1 MAGYLGVV
9 AVQFGGDDDEGF
21 EDGPRVNVEDKWKET
36 DNRVFPCHFG
46 KDSFDS
52 LRKAVG

>member
-1 MAGYLGVV
+1 MV

-21 EDGPRVNVEDKWKET
+21 EDGPRVYVEDKWKET